1 MPQYSINISGPKGS
15 DKQNLLYK
23 DRSITDRERL
33 ETIYEVSTFLMQSL
47 DINEISE
54 KIMDSLF
61 HCLKRID
68 SGSILL
74 VEDKQELKEVIA
86 RGRHNKKRIKMDY
99 SRTIVN
105 RVLREGKAIMM
116 SDTSRENDEDLS
128 ESISIK
134 RIKSIMCVPLI
145 SKSKIRGAIYVHSV
159 NVPTGF
165 EKDDLYFLTGLSSP
179 AAVAIENA
187 LLYSKRRKAEKALRK
202 ARDEL
207 EERVKDRTIELSKA
221 NAFLEREVSV
231 RKQAEEALEQTN
243 KFLRNILN
251 SSFSISI
258 VSTDLDHNILFWNK
272 GAENIFGYKAEEMVG
287 RKGIDV
293 LYPDNETRRKV
304 GEIRSLILKEK
315 KAISREIKEV
325 TKSGKELWVNLN
337 LSPRFDEQGNVIGIL
352 GIGEDIS
359 ERKLLEAQLQH
370 AQKMEAIG
378 TLTSGVAHNF
388 RNILAGISMESQ
400 LMQMKHKDLPRLR
413 EIMERINDGVE
424 KGARLVE
431 GLMQFSHKQTKK
443 DFQNINLSRVIQG
456 IYQIISKSFDK
467 KIVISVGVPESLPI
481 MGDHASLS
489 QVFLNLSNNARDA
502 MPDGGELRIK
512 AGKEKGMALIT
523 VSDTGCGMDE
533 KIREKC
539 FDPFFTTK
547 EVNKGTGLGLSTTYG
562 IVKDHDGE
570 IHIDSEPGRGTT
582 FTLYLPLAFPDKK
595 AEREGTLE
603 IKMGEGKKILAVDD
617 QPGML
622 KPMEEILEEFGYR
635 VAAVTSGKEAIE
647 KYRSWQPDIVLLD
660 RNMPEMDGIT
670 CAEKILEQDPEA
682 KIVMLSGYEEHGP
695 DGIHDKTRSSIKG
708 YLIKPVDMRKLSL
721 LLSRLLQ

>member
-23 DRSITDRERL
+23 DRAITDRVRL
-33 ETIYEVSTFLMQSL
+33 ERIYEVSTLLMQSL

-74 VEDKQELKEVIA
+74 VDDKQELKEIIA
-86 RGRHNKKRIKMDY
+86 KGRNTKKRIKMDY

-105 RVLREGKAIMM
+105 RVLHEGKAVMM

-128 ESISIK
+128 ESIAIK

-187 LLYSKRRKAEKALRK
+187 LLYSKRRKAEDALRK
-202 ARDEL
+202 AHDEL
-207 EERVKDRTIELSKA
+207 EGRVRDRTSELSKA
-221 NAFLEREVSV
+221 NAFLEQEISV

-258 VSTDLDHNILFWNK
+258 VSTDLDYNILFWNK

-293 LYPDNETRRKV
+293 LYSDDETKREV
-304 GEIRSLILKEK
+304 DEIRSLILKNK
-315 KAISREIKEV
+315 QAISREIKEV

-337 LSPRFDEQGNVIGIL
+337 LSPRFDEQGNVMGIL

-400 LMQMKHKDLPRLR
+400 LMQMKNDDIPRLV
-413 EIMERINDGVE
+413 EIAERINDGVE
-424 KGARLVE
+424 KGTRLVE
-431 GLMQFSHKQTKK
+431 GLMQFSHKQTQKE
-443 DFQNINLSRVIQG
+443 FQNINLSKVIQG

-467 KIVISVGVPESLPI
+467 KIVISMEIPELLPI
-481 MGDHASLS
+481 MGDHAGMS

-502 MPDGGELRIK
+502 MPEGGELRIK
-512 AGKEKGMALIT
+512 TRKEEDMVLIT
-523 VSDTGCGMDE
+523 VSDTGCGMNA
-533 KIREKC
+533 KTREKC

-562 IVKDHDGE
+562 IVKDHGGE
-570 IHIDSEPGRGTT
+570 IHIDSVPGRGTT
-582 FTLYLPLAFPDKK
+582 FQLYLPLSFPDKK
-595 AEREGTLE
+595 AERESTLE
-603 IKMGEGKKILAVDD
+603 IKRGEGKKILAVDD

-635 VAAVTSGKEAIE
+635 VAAVTTGKEAIE

-682 KIVMLSGYEEHGP
+682 KIVILSGYEEHGP
-695 DGIHDKTRSSIKG
+695 DGIHDKARSSIKG
-708 YLIKPVDMRKLSL
+708 YLVKPIDMRKLSL
-721 LLSRLLQ
+721 FLSRLLQ

>member
-15 DKQNLLYK
+15 DKQKLFYK

-74 VEDKQELKEVIA
+74 VDDKQELKEIIA
-86 RGRHNKKRIKMDY
+86 RDRNTKKCIKMDY

-105 RVLREGKAIMM
+105 RVLHEGKAIMM
-116 SDTSRENDEDLS
+116 SDTSRENEEDLS

-134 RIKSIMCVPLI
+134 RIKSFMCVPLI
-145 SKSKIRGAIYVHSV
+145 SKSKIRGAIYVHAV

-187 LLYSKRRKAEKALRK
+187 LLYSERRQAEEALQKAH
-202 ARDEL
+202 DEL
-207 EERVKDRTIELSKA
+207 ETRVKDRTVELSKA
-221 NAFLEREVSV
+221 NAFLEQEISV
-231 RKQAEEALEQTN
+231 RRQAEKALEKTN

-272 GAENIFGYKAEEMVG
+272 GAENIFGYKVEEMVG

-293 LYPDNETRRKV
+293 LYPDNETRREV
-304 GEIRSLILKEK
+304 GEIRALILKEK

-325 TKSGKELWVNLN
+325 TKRGKELWVNLN

-370 AQKMEAIG
+370 AQKIEAIG

-413 EIMERINDGVE
+413 EITERINDGVE
-424 KGARLVE
+424 KGAKLVE

-443 DFQNINLSRVIQG
+443 DFQNINLSDVIQG
-456 IYQIISKSFDK
+456 IYQIISKSFDR
-467 KIVISVGVPESLPI
+467 KIVISVDIPESLPI
-481 MGDHASLS
+481 MGEHAGLS

-502 MPDGGELRIK
+502 MPEGGELSIK
-512 AGKEKGMALIT
+512 AGKEEAMALIT

-533 KIREKC
+533 KTREKC

-562 IVKDHDGE
+562 ILKDHAGE
-570 IHIDSEPGRGTT
+570 IHIDSDPGRGTT
-582 FTLYLPLAFPDKK
+582 FKLYLPLAFPDKK
-595 AEREGTLE
+595 AERESILE
-603 IKMGEGKKILAVDD
+603 IKKGEGKKILAVDD

-635 VAAVTSGKEAIE
+635 VAAVTTGKEAIE
-647 KYRSWQPDIVLLD
+647 KCRSWQPDIVLLD

-695 DGIHDKTRSSIKG
+695 DGIYDKVRSSIKG
-708 YLIKPVDMRKLSL
+708 YLIKPIDMRELSL

>member
-15 DKQNLLYK
+15 DRQNLLYK

-54 KIMDSLF
+54 KIMNSLF

-74 VEDKQELKEVIA
+74 VDNKQELKEIIA
-86 RGRHNKKRIKMDY
+86 RSRHNKKSIKMDY

-105 RVLREGKAIMM
+105 RVLHEGKAIMM
-116 SDTSRENDEDLS
+116 SDTSLENDQDLS
-128 ESISIK
+128 ASMSIK
-134 RIKSIMCVPLI
+134 RIKSVMCVPLI

-165 EKDDLYFLTGLSSP
+165 EKDDLHFLTGLSSP

-187 LLYSKRRKAEKALRK
+187 LLYSKRRQAEEALRK
-202 ARDEL
+202 AHDEL

-221 NAFLEREVSV
+221 NTFLKQEVSV

-243 KFLRNILN
+243 KFLKNILN

-272 GAENIFGYKAEEMVG
+272 GAENIFGYKVEEMVG

-293 LYPDNETRRKV
+293 LYPDNGTRIEI

-325 TKSGKELWVNLN
+325 TKNGKELWVNLN

-359 ERKLLEAQLQH
+359 DRKLLEAQLQH

-400 LMQMKHKDLPRLR
+400 LLQMKHKDLPRLR
-413 EIMERINDGVE
+413 EITERINDGVE

-431 GLMQFSHKQTKK
+431 GLMQFSHKQTRK
-443 DFQNINLSRVIQG
+443 DFQNINLSDVIQG

-467 KIVISVGVPESLPI
+467 KISISMDIPESLPI
-481 MGDHASLS
+481 MGDHAGMS
-489 QVFLNLSNNARDA
+489 QVFLNLCNNSRDA
-502 MPDGGELRIK
+502 MPEGGELSIK
-512 AGKEKGMALIT
+512 AGKEEDMALIN

-533 KIREKC
+533 KTREKC

-570 IHIDSEPGRGTT
+570 IHINSDPGGGTT
-582 FTLYLPLAFPDKK
+582 FKLYLPLAFPDKK
-595 AEREGTLE
+595 AGRKSILE
-603 IKMGEGKKILAVDD
+603 IKRGEGKRILAVDD

-622 KPMEEILEEFGYR
+622 KPMKEILEEFGYR
-635 VAAVTSGKEAIE
+635 VVAVTTGTEALE

-660 RNMPEMDGIT
+660 RNMPEMDGVT
-670 CAEKILEQDPEA
+670 CTEKILEQDPEA
-682 KIVMLSGYEEHGP
+682 KIVMLSGYEEDGS
-695 DGIHDKTRSSIKG
+695 DGIHDKAKSSIKG
-708 YLIKPVDMRKLSL
+708 YLVKPFDMRKLSL

>member
-221 NAFLEREVSV
+221 NAFLEREISV

-467 KIVISVGVPESLPI
+467 KIVISVDVPESLPI

>member
-105 RVLREGKAIMM
+105 RVLHEGKAIMM

-159 NVPTGF
+159 NVSTGF

-187 LLYSKRRKAEKALRK
+187 LLYSKRRKAEEALRK
-202 ARDEL
+202 AHDEL
-207 EERVKDRTIELSKA
+207 EKRVKDRTIELSKA
-221 NAFLEREVSV
+221 NTFLEREIAV
-231 RKQAEEALEQTN
+231 RKKAEEALEQTN

-258 VSTDLDHNILFWNK
+258 VSTDLDYNILFWNK

-287 RKGIDV
+287 RKGIDI
-293 LYPDNETRRKV
+293 LYPDNETRREV
-304 GEIRSLILKEK
+304 DEIRSLILKEK
-315 KAISREIKEV
+315 KEISREIKEV

-337 LSPRFDEQGNVIGIL
+337 LSPRFDEQGDVIGIL

-413 EIMERINDGVE
+413 EIVERINDGVE

-443 DFQNINLSRVIQG
+443 DFQNINLSKVIQG

-467 KIVISVGVPESLPI
+467 KIVISMDIPESLPI
-481 MGDHASLS
+481 MGDHAGLS

-502 MPDGGELRIK
+502 MPVGGELRIK
-512 AGKEKGMALIT
+512 AEKEEGMALIT

-533 KIREKC
+533 KTREKC

-570 IHIDSEPGRGTT
+570 IHIDSDPGRGTT
-582 FTLYLPLAFPDKK
+582 FKLYLPLAFTDKK
-595 AEREGTLE
+595 AERESILE
-603 IKMGEGKKILAVDD
+603 IKKGEGKKILAVDD
-617 QPGML
+617 QLGML
-622 KPMEEILEEFGYR
+622 KPMEEILEEFGYC

-682 KIVMLSGYEEHGP
+682 KIVMLSGYEEYGP

-708 YLIKPVDMRKLSL
+708 YLIKPIDMRELSL

>member
-105 RVLREGKAIMM
+105 RVLHEGKAIMM
-116 SDTSRENDEDLS
+116 SDTSRENEEDLS

-134 RIKSIMCVPLI
+134 RIKSVMCVPLI

-165 EKDDLYFLTGLSSP
+165 EKDDLHFLTGLSSP
-179 AAVAIENA
+179 ASVAIENA
-187 LLYSKRRKAEKALRK
+187 LHYSKRRKAEDALRK
-202 ARDEL
+202 AHDEL
-207 EERVKDRTIELSKA
+207 EERVKDRTIELSKT
-221 NAFLEREVSV
+221 NAFLEQEISV
-231 RKQAEEALEQTN
+231 RKQAEEALERTN

-272 GAENIFGYKAEEMVG
+272 GAENIFGYKVEEMVG

-293 LYPDNETRRKV
+293 LYPDDETRREV

-315 KAISREIKEV
+315 KAISREVKEV

-359 ERKLLEAQLQH
+359 ERKLLETQLQH

-400 LMQMKHKDLPRLR
+400 LMQMKHQDLPRLN
-413 EIMERINDGVE
+413 EITERINDGVE

-443 DFQNINLSRVIQG
+443 DFQNINLSDVLQG

-467 KIVISVGVPESLPI
+467 KISISMDIPESLPI
-481 MGDHASLS
+481 MGDHAGLS
-489 QVFLNLSNNARDA
+489 QIFLNLSNNARDA
-502 MPDGGELRIK
+502 MPVGGELRIT
-512 AGKEKGMALIT
+512 AGKEGTMALIT

-533 KIREKC
+533 KTREKC

-562 IVKDHDGE
+562 IVKDHAGE
-570 IHIDSEPGRGTT
+570 IHIDSDPGRGTT
-582 FTLYLPLAFPDKK
+582 FKLYLPLAFPDKK
-595 AEREGTLE
+595 ADRESILE
-603 IKMGEGKKILAVDD
+603 IKKGEGTKILAVDD
-617 QPGML
+617 QPGVL
-622 KPMEEILEEFGYR
+622 KPMEEILEELGYR
-635 VAAVTSGKEAIE
+635 VASVTTGKEAIE
-647 KYRSWQPDIVLLD
+647 KYRSWQPEIVLLD
-660 RNMPEMDGIT
+660 RNMPEMDGTT
-670 CAEKILEQDPEA
+670 CAEKILEQDPDA
-682 KIVMLSGYEEHGP
+682 KIVMLSGYEDHGP
-695 DGIHDKTRSSIKG
+695 DGIYDKVRSSIKG
-708 YLIKPVDMRKLSL
+708 YLIKPIDMRKLSL